1 MPAGEDLPEAGPGA
15 RNDVRNEARNDALP
29 PRIGPYRVLARLGNG
44 GLCEV
49 FLAEAYGASGF
60 VRRVAVKRL
69 HASLAGEAELTRAL
83 IREAQLGG
91 MLRHRGLVQ
100 IHGLGVEDDR
110 YYVAMEWI
118 DGCDLATLLE
128 AAPPPRPVA
137 CAIAHELAAALDYVH
152 RAVDLEGRPLGLVH
166 RDLSASNVL
175 MSREGEVKLTD
186 FGLAKATLLADRSRG
201 DVRKGTYAYMSP
213 EQVAQTAEQ
222 PLTQA
227 SDQFAFGILLA
238 ELCTGERP
246 FDRESVLATMQAISE
261 ADVTTWPRLAL
272 LAEREPATVELL
284 ATCLARQPEAR
295 CSSMAALRARLPE
308 LGAPAELAEVA
319 AWVRATMRGAAR
331 PPGG

>member
-1 MPAGEDLPEAGPGA
+1 MMLPRMLEAADLPS
-15 RNDVRNEARNDALP
+15 
-29 PRIGPYRVLARLGNG
+29 RIGPYRLLSRLGTG

-69 HASLAGEAELTRAL
+69 HDSLAGEAELTRAL

-100 IHGLGVEDDR
+100 IHGLGIEDDR
-110 YYVAMEWI
+110 YFVVMEWI

-128 AAPPPRPVA
+128 VAPPPRPVA
-137 CAIAHELAAALDYVH
+137 CAIAGELAAALDYVH

-175 MSREGEVKLTD
+175 ISREGEVKLTD

-213 EQVAQTAEQ
+213 EQVAQVAEQ

-227 SDQFAFGILLA
+227 SDQFAFGVLLA
-238 ELCTGERP
+238 ELLTGERP
-246 FDRESVLATMQAISE
+246 FDREGVLATMQAISD
-261 ADVTTWPRLAL
+261 ADLTAWPRLAQ
-272 LAEREPATVELL
+272 LAERDPEAAELL
-284 ATCLARQPEAR
+284 IACLARQPEAR
-295 CSSMAALRARLPE
+295 IASVAALRARLPL
-308 LGAPAELAEVA
+308 LGPAAELAEVA
-319 AWVRATMRGAAR
+319 AWTQGAMQRAEAAQR
-331 PPGG
+331 ARSHTAQTSSTA